1 MCFEN
6 ACFLCKIQ
14 NMKHQLATQDYIKTI
29 AMVVVNANQEIV
41 KVKHIA
47 NQLDVTIAAVS
58 DMVKK
63 LVKDGLVVSH
73 SYKGVELTPAG
84 LKLGLQLIRYH
95 RLWEVFLHETLE
107 VPWDEVHHEAEHL
120 EHAASNKLMDRID
133 AYLGHPKVDPHGNP
147 IPSVTGELLFNASE
161 IPLING
167 VINDIYYVTRF
178 EGLDSVYLTYLADNG
193 FAIGSSIEL
202 LQYFEFDGSVLCN
215 INGRQLQL
223 SKAIAGQ
230 IFISRSKD

>member
-1 MCFEN
+1 
-6 ACFLCKIQ
+6 
-14 NMKHQLATQDYIKTI
+14 MKHQLATQDYIKTI
-29 AMVVVNANQEIV
+29 AMVVVNANEDIV

-95 RLWEVFLHETLE
+95 RLWEVFLHETLK
-107 VPWDEVHHEAEHL
+107 VPWDEVHDEAEHL
-120 EHAASNKLMDRID
+120 EHAASEGLMDRID
-133 AYLGHPKVDPHGNP
+133 AYLGQPKVDPHGNP
-147 IPSVTGELLFNASE
+147 IPTATGELLFNTSE
-161 IPLING
+161 LPLING

-193 FAIGSSIEL
+193 FAIGNSIEL
-202 LQYFEFDGSVLCN
+202 LQHFEFDGSILCN
-215 INGRQLQL
+215 IAGRQLQL
-223 SKAIAGQ
+223 SKAIASQ
-230 IFISRSKD
+230 IFISRSKT